1 MAQNSGTL
9 VAAPVRPASD
19 LDTFPTALASEI
31 RGGHRSVLTISA
43 RNAISVDRREEGMT
57 VTVTAD
63 PIHAIPD
70 TSPVQYR
77 HVTYRLGA
85 SLLNSDWID
94 QTAEIEG
101 VAGAVA
107 GGAGAAAAQ
116 PFAAEAE
123 AAKAEAEAA
132 RDAAQFA
139 VTMAE
144 ADNPTIIVV
153 TKPDLLALT
162 SIPGTDPAQPLRP
175 YLLATVLSE
184 GKNYRRSAD
193 NLVWNY
199 ESDALPLIQTLVQ
212 QVVNTLM
219 RTDLKPIGGGP
230 LYRVRTLAAPG
241 LPSRQ
246 LFSVGADGNFYGRL
260 AIVPD
265 ANLQVTYTKVPNGI
279 RTNIGLLPATADTVS
294 LLGSAYQRRP
304 KPIMGDLERVV
315 LVAPGGTRRVASRR
329 LKDGTLQGRIQSVG
343 VSAEIEAAVAPLRS
357 ELVAARGSRAALA
370 DRLNVGLTGYGTA
383 ERWAWGEWNLRETR
397 MRLCKAAMGDTDAK
411 ARLSMALIGDSWTQ
425 LAARYSGP
433 LAQRMYDRFGNAG
446 PGWVGFCWAQQTQGV
461 QLNGNIITSQVPV
474 QIFGTWSRQNASQPS
489 PDGGAV
495 STSDTSAY
503 YRLTLPA
510 GLSAIRLAYN
520 AGGVIRYRWGTGA
533 WTSLDASA
541 IAPGTLAWA
550 TLAGLPAGDGTLDI
564 GCESGTITLC
574 GINAR
579 KDTVEGGGAA
589 KGFIGHK
596 LGGSG
601 TRASQ
606 WTAIPEAA
614 FASALQE
621 LEADLVSILH
631 GTNDQDNYAP
641 SAYATYIQTLIN
653 RIRAARPAA
662 DILLI
667 APAENLRP
675 DNVWPMAGYE
685 AELRRLAVANGCAF
699 LPLQAL
705 FGLDPAEYGA
715 SGPRPLM
722 HPDNIHPLPETGGRL
737 ITDGVFRLLTSI

>member
-31 RGGHRSVLTISA
+31 RGGHRSVPTLAA
-43 RNAISVDRREEGMT
+43 RNAISADRREEGMT

-123 AAKAEAEAA
+123 AAKAGAEAA

-144 ADNPTIIVV
+144 AQNPTIIVV
-153 TKPDLLALT
+153 TKADLLALT

-175 YLLATVLSE
+175 YLLATVLAE

-219 RTDLKPIGGGP
+219 RTDLRPIGGGP
-230 LYRVRTLAAPG
+230 LFRMRSLAAPG

-246 LFSVGADGNFYGRL
+246 YYSVGNDGDFYARL
-260 AIVPD
+260 AIRTD
-265 ANLQVTYTKVPNGI
+265 ANLQVTYSKVSNGI
-279 RTNIGLLPATADTVS
+279 ETHIGLLPETADTVS

-304 KPIMGDLERVV
+304 APIMGDLERVV
-315 LVAPGGTRRVASRR
+315 LVAPGGTRRVGSRR

-357 ELVAARGSRAALA
+357 ELVAARGSRPALA
-370 DRLNVGLTGYGTA
+370 DRLGAGLTDYGTS
-383 ERWAWGEWNLRETR
+383 RRYVWGEWNLRETR
-397 MRLCKAAMGDTDAK
+397 QRLRKIKA
-411 ARLSMALIGDSWTQ
+411 GDSDAGAKLTAFFITDSWGQ
-425 LAARYSGP
+425 LSERYTGP
-433 LAQRMYDRFGNAG
+433 VAQAMYAEYGNGG
-446 PGWVGFCWAQQTQGV
+446 PGWVGFAWANAAVQGSL
-461 QLNGNIITSQVPV
+461 LNGNIVTSQVPV
-474 QIFGTWSRQNASQPS
+474 QIIGTWTRLYSSQAS
-489 PDGGAV
+489 PDGGV
-495 STSDTSAY
+495 VITSDTGSY

-510 GLSAIRLAYN
+510 SLTAVRLAYGS
-520 AGGVIRYRWGTGA
+520 GGVIRYRWGTGA

-541 IAPGTLAWA
+541 ITPGTLAWA
-550 TLAGLPAGDGTLDI
+550 TLAGLPAGGGTLDI
-564 GCESGTITLC
+564 GCESGTVTLC
-574 GINAR
+574 GVNCR
-579 KDTVEGGGAA
+579 KDGAT
-589 KGFIGHK
+589 GFVGHK

-606 WTAIPEAA
+606 WAAIPEAG
-614 FASALQE
+614 FAAALTE
-621 LEADLVSILH
+621 LAPDLGIIQH
-631 GTNDQDNYAP
+631 ATNDQDNYAP
-641 SAYATYIQTLIN
+641 ASFGGYIQTLIT
-653 RIRAARPAA
+653 RTRATRPAC
-662 DILLI
+662 DILLL
-667 APAENLRP
+667 APCENQRP
-675 DNVWPMAGYE
+675 DNAWPMSGYA
-685 AELRRLAVANGCAF
+685 AELLRLAQVNHCAF
-699 LPLQAL
+699 LDLQYV
-705 FGLDPAEYGA
+705 FGEVPADYAAG
-715 SGPRPLM
+715 SSRPWF
-722 HPDNIHPLPETGGRL
+722 HPDGIHPDPPSGGRA
-737 ITDGVFRLLTSI
+737 ITDAVLRLLTTL